1 MRCSG
6 MDALDGEAV
15 SDTMRQLAALERLL
29 MKELETAKTWSD
41 VRRIDRRLREV
52 RFAMSVDPEPKI
64 AKGEG

>member
-1 MRCSG
+1 

-15 SDTMRQLAALERLL
+15 SDTMKQLAALERLL

-52 RFAMSVDPEPKI
+52 RIAISAGVEPEPKI
-64 AKGEG
+64 AKGES